1 MNATLNIDCNYY
13 DEREMCVW
21 KKGMKNIVTFRQ
33 YLKDVSMGKHTFQ
46 RITFPWKNSTQQWDI
61 DIAIYKQ
68 EFPWKCV
75 TSNFDFAVNE
85 W

>member
-1 MNATLNIDCNYY
+1 
-13 DEREMCVW
+13 MCAW
-21 KKGMKNIVTFRQ
+21 KKGDEKYSHFRQ

-68 EFPWKCV
+68 GFSWKAFV
-75 TSNFDFAVNE
+75 LHPFWTEANYSISS
-85 W
+85 

>member
-1 MNATLNIDCNYY
+1 MFKEECVREKK
-13 DEREMCVW
+13 DE
-21 KKGMKNIVTFRQ
+21 KYSHFRQ

-68 EFPWKCV
+68 EFPWKCIS
-75 TSNFDFAVNE
+75 SNFDFAVNE

>member
-1 MNATLNIDCNYY
+1 
-13 DEREMCVW
+13 MCAW
-21 KKGMKNIVTFRQ
+21 KKGDVKYSHFRQ

>member
-1 MNATLNIDCNYY
+1 MNATQNIDCNYY

-21 KKGMKNIVTFRQ
+21 KKGMKNIVFRQ